1 MKTRCSQE
9 VMKGFHFHQCSRSAW
24 KDGYCKQHHPD
35 TIEERR
41 RIVEEKWQAK
51 AAKSPWILL
60 GKAKKEIEELKAE
73 IKILKG

>member
-1 MKTRCSQE
+1 MKAKCSE
-9 VMKGFHFHQCSRSAW
+9 RVMHGYHSSQCSRNEW

-35 TIEERR
+35 TIEEKR
-41 RIVEEKWQAK
+41 RIAEEKWQAK